1 MNKLKLLQV
10 YKLGFGSEIIGY
22 RFQEP
27 DVIDNEGVFDIVVY
41 VGVGS
46 GYGEYSK
53 DYTVEDN
60 KIKDW
65 KWLTVN

>member
-1 MNKLKLLQV
+1 MLSIMR
-10 YKLGFGSEIIGY
+10 G
-22 RFQEP
+22 
-27 DVIDNEGVFDIVVY
+27 GVFDIVVY